1 MTKKVAE
8 FTAAECAAI
17 EKAIG
22 ERRSIRAFLDT
33 PVPRELIERLLD
45 IAARAPSGTNM
56 QPWRAHVVVGAE
68 KEKVTQAV

>member
-45 IAARAPSGTNM
+45 IAARAPSG
-56 QPWRAHVVVGAE
+56 
-68 KEKVTQAV
+68 